1 MAVHALAILY
11 ALIISI
17 LPIKASHILGEISLK
32 ICLEYSKED
41 AYAASAGILAEK
53 LKHSPV
59 VKQRIRVS
67 EHEMNWKQWMDAL
80 EREEIG

>member
-1 MAVHALAILY
+1 MQL
-11 ALIISI
+11 
-17 LPIKASHILGEISLK
+17 
-32 ICLEYSKED
+32 
-41 AYAASAGILAEK
+41 SAGILAEK